1 MKIDGRLFLV
11 AIMALVLI
19 PGAWAIST
27 GGGTSISG
35 SGSAQGNFATN
46 GVQTTGYAV
55 ASGVFSDTENHWVED
70 TTGKHAEVGMSVD
83 SATKLSYRYSLSP
96 NKDKTIVSPQSSLTA
111 QEWLD
116 VTNAKQIRA
125 NANARNGEGD
135 QANVN
140 VNILVGSITG
150 YKNSAT
156 ATMTQATASQSAT
169 SASGNQIIFN
179 SWANNK
185 ELDNACPSLQVTT
198 GSVTGYKTSETAT
211 KTQATASQSATS
223 ASGSFI
229 EFLTGSNNRELD
241 NVSPSLV
248 VRDGSVTGYSSSAI
262 ATSNKATASQS
273 ATSASGSFI
282 EFLTTG
288 SNKIGLHNVSP
299 SLVVITGSVKSYVS
313 SGTATRTDV
322 TASQRAKSASGR
334 SVIWNN
340 L

>member
-11 AIMALVLI
+11 VIMTLVLI
-19 PGAWAIST
+19 PGACAITAST
-27 GGGTSISG
+27 GGGSSVSG
-35 SGSAQGNFATN
+35 SGTAQGNFATN
-46 GVQTTGYAV
+46 GVQTTGFSV
-55 ASGVFSDTENHWVED
+55 ASGVLSDTENHWVED

-96 NKDKTIVSPQSSLTA
+96 NKDKTIVSPKSSLNA

-140 VNILVGSITG
+140 VNILIGSITG

-156 ATMTQATASQSAT
+156 ATLTQATASQSAT
-169 SASGNQIIFN
+169 SASGNQISFN

-185 ELDNACPSLQVTT
+185 ELDNACSSLQVYG
-198 GSVTGYKTSETAT
+198 GSVIGYATSETAT
-211 KTQATASQSATS
+211 KTQAKASQSAT
-223 ASGSFI
+223 
-229 EFLTGSNNRELD
+229 
-241 NVSPSLV
+241 
-248 VRDGSVTGYSSSAI
+248 Y
-262 ATSNKATASQS
+262 
-273 ATSASGSFI
+273 ASGSFI

-288 SNKIGLHNVSP
+288 SNKIGLHNVSS
-299 SLVVITGSVKSYVS
+299 SLVVITGSAKSYVS

-322 TASQRAKSASGR
+322 TASQRAKSTSGR